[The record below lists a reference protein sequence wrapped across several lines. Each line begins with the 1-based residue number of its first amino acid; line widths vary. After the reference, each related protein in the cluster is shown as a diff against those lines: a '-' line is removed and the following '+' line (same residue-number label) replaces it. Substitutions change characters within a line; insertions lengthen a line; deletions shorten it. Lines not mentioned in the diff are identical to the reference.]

1 MGRRTGHNC
10 HLIFMLVITGVF
22 FVVELV
28 SGHIGNS
35 IALVSDSF
43 NMLSD
48 LLSLVIGLTAAN
60 VSKIKRHRRN
70 TYGFV
75 RAEVVGALAN
85 AVFLAALTFT
95 IFAEAIIRLIKPQRI
110 DGVELVLIVGALGL
124 AVNIIGLILFQDCC
138 CKKKIGSS
146 STGCTATGT
155 GEQRGNNAPI
165 TASALNIRGV
175 LLHVMGDALGS
186 VVVVVAATIF
196 YVFPL
201 DKDETCNWECYVDPG
216 LTIIMV
222 IIVLSSAFPLV
233 KETAT
238 ILLQMVPKGIKLDD
252 LDEKLCTIDGVHGIH
267 ELHIWELAG
276 GKNIASLH
284 VKCLDPSTYKTAALQ
299 IREIFHN
306 AGIHSVTIQVEF
318 FDRVTDSILMC
329 NSPCMLRECENKMCC
344 IPQNDY
350 DLDAEGYIEMRNSS
364 PGASCNG
371 HMSNNVAEDN
381 AEELSILPSYN
392 LTTGKDVSEEKK
404 EATNGLL
411 HLHSTSL

>member
-1 MGRRTGHNC
+1 MGRYTGNIC
-10 HLIFMLVITGVF
+10 RLIFMLVLTAGF

-28 SGHIGNS
+28 SGHMGNS

-48 LLSLVIGLTAAN
+48 LISLVIGLTAAN
-60 VSKIKRHRRN
+60 VSKIQRHPRN

-75 RAEVVGALAN
+75 RAEVLGALAN

-95 IFAEAIIRLIKPQRI
+95 IFAEAIIRLIRPQKI
-110 DGVELVLIVGALGL
+110 DDVRLVLIVGALGL

-138 CKKKIGSS
+138 FKKKIGSS
-146 STGCTATGT
+146 RTGTLATGT
-155 GEQRGNNAPI
+155 GEQRENKEPR
-165 TASALNIRGV
+165 TASALNIRSV

-196 YVFPL
+196 YVLPL
-201 DKDETCNWECYVDPG
+201 DKDEPCNWECYVDPS

-233 KETAT
+233 KETAI
-238 ILLQMVPKGIKLDD
+238 ILLQMVPKGIKLHD
-252 LDEKLCTIDGVHGIH
+252 LDEKLSRIDGVHGIH
-267 ELHIWELAG
+267 ELHIWELSG

-306 AGIHSVTIQVEF
+306 AGIHSVTIQAEF
-318 FDRVTDSILMC
+318 FDRVTDSVLVC
-329 NSPCMLRECENKMCC
+329 NSPCILKECENKMCC
-344 IPQNDY
+344 IQQKGY
-350 DLDAEGYIEMRNSS
+350 DLDVEGYIEMSNNR
-364 PGASCNG
+364 PGTSCNG
-371 HMSNNVAEDN
+371 HTSNRVEEDN
-381 AEELSILPSYN
+381 VEVVSILAPYN
-392 LTTGKDVSEEKK
+392 SSATKD
-404 EATNGLL
+404 
-411 HLHSTSL
+411 

>member
-1 MGRRTGHNC
+1 MGRCTGKNC
-10 HLIFMLVITGVF
+10 RLIFMLVITAGF

-28 SGHIGNS
+28 SGHMGNS

-48 LLSLVIGLTAAN
+48 LISLVIGLTAAN
-60 VSKIKRHRRN
+60 VSKIQRHHRN

-95 IFAEAIIRLIKPQRI
+95 IFAEAIIRLIRPQRI

-138 CKKKIGSS
+138 FKKKISNS
-146 STGCTATGT
+146 PTGYLATGI
-155 GEQRGNNAPI
+155 GEQREDKAPT

-196 YVFPL
+196 YLLPL
-201 DKDETCNWECYVDPG
+201 DENEICNWECYVDPS

-222 IIVLSSAFPLV
+222 IIILSSAFPLI
-233 KETAT
+233 KETAI
-238 ILLQMVPKGIKLDD
+238 ILLQMVPKGIKLHD
-252 LDEKLCTIDGVHGIH
+252 LDEKLCSIDGVHGIH

-284 VKCLDPSTYKTAALQ
+284 VKYLDPSSYKTAALQ

-306 AGIHSVTIQVEF
+306 AGIHSVTIQAEF
-318 FDRVTDSILMC
+318 FDGVTESVLMC
-329 NSPCMLRECENKMCC
+329 SSPCILKECENKMCC
-344 IPQNDY
+344 IPPKDY
-350 DLDAEGYIEMRNSS
+350 DLNAEGYIEMRDNP

-371 HMSNNVAEDN
+371 HTSNNAAEDN
-381 AEELSILPSYN
+381 AEERSILPPYN
-392 LTTGKDVSEEKK
+392 LIAKDIQEGKK

-411 HLHSTSL
+411 HLHSTSI